1 MPIRFARPA
10 DAKAIH
16 AIYAHY
22 ARETAVTFADEA
34 PSAAHYAAQIADRR
48 YPFLV
53 AEEDGQV
60 AGFVYAGEFRTKA
73 AFRWDVELTLYLA
86 PGQTG
91 RGLGSALMSA
101 CLTLL
106 AAQGYVNA
114 YSCVT
119 LPNPASIALHRRFGF
134 AELGVFPRTGYK
146 LGRWHDVIWLTKPL
160 AAPDGPPPEPRPLTD
175 DDLTGGCL

>member
-1 MPIRFARPA
+1 MPIRFACPA
-10 DAKAIH
+10 DAQAIH

-60 AGFVYAGEFRTKA
+60 AGFLYAGEFRTKA
-73 AFRWDVELTLYLA
+73 AFRWDAELTLYLA
-86 PGQTG
+86 PGRTG
-91 RGLGSALMSA
+91 HGLGSALLSA
-101 CLTLL
+101 GLALLT
-106 AAQGYVNA
+106 AQGYVNA

-134 AELGVFPRTGYK
+134 TELGVFPRTGYK
-146 LGRWHDVIWLTKPL
+146 LGRWHDVIWLGRRL
-160 AAPDGPPPEPRPLTD
+160 AVPEGAPPEPRMLTED
-175 DDLTGGCL
+175 DTI